1 LRARGERYAIRFLPD
16 PVAWTAG
23 HDSTGAAIRP
33 RQRWQRGF
41 AQGLRGNTGLFAAAG
56 LGRGPALPLMLF
68 FESYGAAIE
77 VGGYAFV
84 IAVWAA
90 GMLPGAAAGA
100 FLAFTISLGF
110 LVSATALLLETLSS
124 DLYPGLRQLARLGVV
139 AMIENLGYRQLMTF
153 ARAAALLPRRRP
165 TA

>member
-1 LRARGERYAIRFLPD
+1 
-16 PVAWTAG
+16 VAGTAG
-23 HDSTGAAIRP
+23 HGSTLAAIRP
-33 RQRWQRGF
+33 RQRWHRGF
-41 AQGLRGNTGLFAAAG
+41 AQDLRRNAGLLAAAG
-56 LGRGPALPLMLF
+56 FARGPALPFMLI

-84 IAVWAA
+84 IAMWAA
-90 GMLPGAAAGA
+90 GLLPGAAAGA

-110 LVSATALLLETLSS
+110 LGSATALLLETLSS
-124 DLYPGLRQLARLGVV
+124 DLYPGLRQLARLAVV
-139 AMIENLGYRQLMTF
+139 AIVENLGYRQLMTF